1 MDALEVLLSDHQ
13 FRGRARRVRCFAHT
27 LNLAAKAILRQFE
40 KAKGK
45 GKKHPSGE
53 DSQPFDFDDLPSLAP
68 IDEDDDGDDDN
79 GSSDGD
85 KTDLDDLEEMFDV
98 EGNENQDAR
107 NEEEID
113 NLFEAMSV
121 AEQEQWK
128 EQVKP
133 LRSALQKVRC

>member
-1 MDALEVLLSDHQ
+1 MDALEVLLREHQ
-13 FRGRARRVRCFAHT
+13 FRGRARRVRCLAHT

-53 DSQPFDFDDLPSLAP
+53 DSQPFDSDDLPSLAP
-68 IDEDDDGDDDN
+68 IDEDDDDDDN
-79 GSSDGD
+79 GSSAGD
-85 KTDLDDLEEMFDV
+85 KTNLDDLEEMFDV
-98 EGNENQDAR
+98 EGNENQDTR
-107 NEEEID
+107 NEEEIN

-133 LRSALQKVRC
+133 LRSALQKVCC